1 MLVPGNPPFREQHFA
16 DIGLPD
22 RVALASAA
30 IFGGFRQRLRFG
42 PRIADG
48 LCQHLAQL
56 SLGLRGLS
64 LDGRLPLC
72 HRPHM
77 GTTEGKFKPN
87 GLPAGNRRTFARGR
101 WLATNGGVRVY

>member
-56 SLGLRGLS
+56 SLALWRFALQGF
-64 LDGRLPLC
+64 LPLC
-72 HRPHM
+72 H
-77 GTTEGKFKPN
+77 
-87 GLPAGNRRTFARGR
+87 
-101 WLATNGGVRVY
+101 